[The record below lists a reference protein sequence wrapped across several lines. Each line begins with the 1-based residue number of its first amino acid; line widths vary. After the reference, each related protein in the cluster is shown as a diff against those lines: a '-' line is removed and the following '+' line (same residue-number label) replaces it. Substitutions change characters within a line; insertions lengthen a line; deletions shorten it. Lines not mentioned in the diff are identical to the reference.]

1 MEPRASD
8 SLPSGAE
15 LGQQGENF
23 IKYEFPECLGETSR
37 LCVLHGFQMGD
48 IVQEAKDQWYDAQP
62 ALDCEQQLKCGFAFC
77 RGDCPWPASGLG
89 WGSQDMPPSP
99 GPVPW
104 LPLCSLKETLC
115 LVCKL
120 QCRSKQRKI
129 SLAFQLGG
137 VIKYLFAKKGQNRP
151 HLFNTLANF
160 LQITFSWG
168 YLLSAV

>member
-1 MEPRASD
+1 MSKA
-8 SLPSGAE
+8 PSGAE

-23 IKYEFPECLGETSR
+23 ITYVFPKCLGETSR
-37 LCVLHGFQMGD
+37 LCVLRGFQMGT
-48 IVQEAKDQWYDAQP
+48 VVPEAKDLWYDAQS
-62 ALDCEQQLKCGFAFC
+62 ALGRDQQLKCGSAFC
-77 RGDCPWPASGLG
+77 QGFSLGSLAPSGLG
-89 WGSQDMPPSP
+89 WGSQDIPPPP
-99 GPVPW
+99 GPVPC
-104 LPLCSLKETLC
+104 LPPCFLKETLC

-120 QCRSKQRKI
+120 QCRGKLSKI

-151 HLFNTLANF
+151 HLLNTLANF